1 MGKTPQQQSNLVGI
15 DFDPIVEFKSALRA
29 GTKWDSIVDFA
40 THPSFCGQKL
50 YPRQLTLLKLI
61 YLETEHMTA
70 FDLEVIEEWRQGF
83 KRKKDMY
90 GVQPDIWDRV
100 NYLKDLGFRH
110 FPHIEAVIGRR
121 GSKGVIGGILGA
133 EKMAYFYS
141 LDNWQDYYGIKPGK
155 DGYMTVVAT
164 NSIQAKKFQFADIRD
179 VIENCEYL
187 KPHLATNKDD
197 KLAIRTPA
205 DLRRLAR
212 MKADRIPIERE
223 IASLHVVA
231 MSSNSSSGRGATGFA
246 NFYDEFAHMITGTG
260 GTRSSEEVYEAYQPS
275 LDQFGQDSLTYIPS
289 SPYCLAPGTR
299 VLKEDLT
306 WVGVETLVVGDKL
319 VGFDEHL
326 PGGKGQGRLWRSSEV
341 TETSIITAPRFKMV
355 MSDGTEVLSTG
366 EHLWL
371 GRRTQF
377 RYDWIKT
384 KDIKVGDT
392 IKSLGVKPWETDN
405 TREGGYLAGFY
416 DGEGHLGSTVTDG
429 VKNGQNLSVGASQNL
444 GPVYDQV
451 QDYLEA
457 RGFSSL
463 TYLEDEHAN
472 FHISGGF
479 PESLR
484 FLGSIRPT
492 RLLEKFPQSLYGGRI
507 YSSKNKGAL
516 KVVSIEP
523 YDTGEVVALG
533 TSTATLVAEGLLS
546 HNTQVGK
553 MFELYKAGCV
563 TMRVY
568 NEREGIVE
576 SITQTEKTL
585 DVDAEEELLDLTAD
599 PEMLVVQL
607 PSWELYRD
615 WERSPEL
622 GGHKFKG
629 PIQVLNTKMLRI
641 KRRNPEK
648 FKVEREAQFAS
659 VIDAYLDPEKVDEM
673 FAQPLWDGRILGP
686 QDHGKLKYGYR
697 IHVDPG
703 LTNAN
708 FALTIAHLEDAPP
721 DEFGDV
727 WPHVIIDYMKVWK
740 PGDYKDHTVPY
751 PQIQKEIA
759 ELLRRFPSTIKLSF
773 DQWNSAGMIAA
784 LREEFFPRIAIEV
797 QEFTLKTN
805 RDRCENFKSAM
816 NLGWVHAYRDDFFVE
831 NEDGLLSN
839 ELKFLQEKN
848 GQVVKQ
854 DFGPVTTKD
863 LADTVM
869 EVTVSLLHRQLD
881 QWQRKVMGSGVTV
894 GQTNVDRLRG
904 ELAGGLGQSMAGD
917 RSANSAR
924 RQIAQNSLDR
934 RRGFGGSVGRTR
946 GRGR

>member
-289 SPYCLAPGTR
+289 SPY
-299 VLKEDLT
+299 
-306 WVGVETLVVGDKL
+306 
-319 VGFDEHL
+319 
-326 PGGKGQGRLWRSSEV
+326 
-341 TETSIITAPRFKMV
+341 
-355 MSDGTEVLSTG
+355 
-366 EHLWL
+366 
-371 GRRTQF
+371 
-377 RYDWIKT
+377 
-384 KDIKVGDT
+384 
-392 IKSLGVKPWETDN
+392 
-405 TREGGYLAGFY
+405 
-416 DGEGHLGSTVTDG
+416 
-429 VKNGQNLSVGASQNL
+429 
-444 GPVYDQV
+444 
-451 QDYLEA
+451 
-457 RGFSSL
+457 
-463 TYLEDEHAN
+463 
-472 FHISGGF
+472 
-479 PESLR
+479 
-484 FLGSIRPT
+484 
-492 RLLEKFPQSLYGGRI
+492 
-507 YSSKNKGAL
+507 
-516 KVVSIEP
+516 
-523 YDTGEVVALG
+523 
-533 TSTATLVAEGLLS
+533 
-546 HNTQVGK
+546 TQVGK